1 MNLKNQLSSG
11 TGMTKF
17 LAGKQISPSA
27 TLNLACNSL
36 MIRKYQ
42 RNSKNSTYIE
52 KIGKNKFDLEFKNE
66 IEEEIN
72 FVLELNQAKS
82 SEIFYNINHIKAS
95 HKKLKFK
102 TQLPT

>member
-1 MNLKNQLSSG
+1 
-11 TGMTKF
+11 
-17 LAGKQISPSA
+17 
-27 TLNLACNSL
+27 

-102 TQLPT
+102 TQLAT